1 MSSSKVDSLDQ
12 GRALW
17 LSTIA
22 FTVCFAV
29 WTIFAIIGIQIKADL
44 GLSDTQFG
52 LLVGTPILTGSL
64 IRLILGIWSDQYGGR
79 VVYTLTMLSAAVMT
93 ALLTFAYDYPTF
105 LLAALGVGI
114 AGGSFSVGVA
124 YVAKWYPKEK
134 QGTALGI
141 FGAGNVGAAVT
152 KFAAPVIM
160 VAYGWKT
167 VALVWAAVLAVTAVV
182 FFLFTKDD
190 PDLARRRATGQK
202 PEPLSAMLA
211 PLMSV
216 QVWRFSLYYFFVFG
230 AFVALALWLP
240 RYLIGVYGLDITTAG
255 MIGAM
260 YSIPA
265 SIFRAYGGHLSDKY
279 GARRIMYWTF
289 LVSVACTFVLSYPPT
304 QYVVE
309 GIRGPVAFSTRMGL
323 IGFIV
328 VAFVLGFFMSLGK
341 AAVYKHIPVYYPDR
355 VGAVGGIVGLVG
367 GLGGFVLPI
376 AFGLLNDLTGVWQS
390 CFWLLFLIVTVS
402 LVWMHFA
409 IREMER
415 GAVEAGVPVRELP
428 ELPEMQP
435 VHGPAQEGALAA
447 QGAIQDWRPEEKNFW
462 ESRGRAI
469 ARRNLWISVPCLLLS
484 FAVWMVWS
492 VVVAKLPS
500 VGFAFTNEQLFW
512 LASLPGLSG
521 ATLRIFYSF
530 MPAIFGGRLWTTL
543 ATWSLLIPAL
553 GMGFAVQN
561 PDTPY
566 WIFLAL
572 ALLCGFGGGNF
583 ASSMANISFFF
594 PKAEKGNAL
603 AINAGLGNLGVSV
616 VQFVVPL
623 AITAGVFGWLGGD
636 PQTATVNGVTTTLW
650 LQNAG
655 FVFIPF
661 IVASAFAAWFGMD
674 DIATMKAS
682 FADQSV
688 IFSRTHNWIMCWLYT
703 GTFGSF
709 IGFSAAFPLLSKIL
723 FPEVNVL
730 QYAFLGPLVGA
741 VSRALAGKAC
751 DRIGGGRITF
761 WVFIAMSL
769 GVVGILYAI
778 GMKSSPSAFP
788 VFFASFLFLFAA
800 TGVGNASTFQMI
812 PAIMRKEVVRLEP
825 HLSALDRIKQ
835 SDKECCRDYRF
846 HLSDRSVRR
855 ILHPEEL
862 RQLDQHDR
870 WPRDCPLRLPPLL
883 RELHRRHVVV
893 LHAARRPAVRY
904 GARRRAASADV
915 HSHFRHM
922 IITDNRGDRP

>member
-1 MSSSKVDSLDQ
+1 MDSSSDSS
-12 GRALW
+12 RALW
-17 LSTIA
+17 FSTLA

-29 WTIFAIIGIQIKADL
+29 WTIFSIIGIQIKKDL
-44 GLSDTQFG
+44 GLTDTQFG

-64 IRLILGIWSDQYGGR
+64 IRLLLGIWSDQYGGR
-79 VVYTLTMLSAAVMT
+79 VVFTLTMLSAAVMT
-93 ALLTFAYDYPTF
+93 VLLTQAHDYATF

-167 VALVWAAVLAVTAVV
+167 VALVWAAALAVMAVA

-190 PDLARRRATGQK
+190 PDLERRRISGEK
-202 PEPLSAMLA
+202 PESLTAMMEPLKNI
-211 PLMSV
+211 
-216 QVWRFSLYYFFVFG
+216 QVWRFALYYFFVFG

-240 RYLIGVYGLDITTAG
+240 RYLMGVYGLDVATAG
-255 MIGAM
+255 MIGAL

-279 GARRIMYWTF
+279 GARTIMYWTF
-289 LVSVACTFVLSYPPT
+289 LVSVVCTFILSYPPT
-304 QYVVE
+304 TYVME
-309 GIRGPVAFSTRMGL
+309 GIRGPVEFSTRMGL
-323 IGFIV
+323 VGFIS

-341 AAVYKHIPVYYPDR
+341 AAVYKHIPVYYPGR
-355 VGAVGGIVGLVG
+355 VGAVGGVVGLVG

-376 AFGLLNDLTGVWQS
+376 AFGALNDLTGVWQS
-390 CFWLLFLIVTVS
+390 CFWLLFLLVAVS
-402 LVWMHFA
+402 LVWMHVA
-409 IREMER
+409 IRQMER
-415 GAVEAGVPVRELP
+415 GAIEAGVSPKTLP
-428 ELPEMQP
+428 ELPEMQGL
-435 VHGPAQEGALAA
+435 HGPAEAGALKAR
-447 QGAIQDWRPEEKNFW
+447 GAITDWRPEDPTFW
-462 ESRGRAI
+462 QQSGHGI

-500 VGFAFTNEQLFW
+500 VGFRFDNDQLFW
-512 LASLPGLSG
+512 LAAMPGLSG
-521 ATLRIFYSF
+521 ATLRIVYSF

-553 GMGFAVQN
+553 GMGFSVQN
-561 PDTPY
+561 PATPY
-566 WIFLAL
+566 WIFLVL

-623 AITAGVFGWLGGD
+623 AITAGVFGALGGA
-636 PQTATVNGVTTTLW
+636 PQTATAGGVTTTLW

-655 FVFIPF
+655 FVFVPF

-674 DIATMKAS
+674 DIASMKAS
-682 FADQSV
+682 FADQAV
-688 IFSRTHNWIMCWLYT
+688 IFRRRHNWIMCWLYT

-723 FPEVNVL
+723 FPDVNAL
-730 QYAFLGPLVGA
+730 QLAFLGPLVGA
-741 VSRALAGKAC
+741 VSRAAAGKAC
-751 DRIGGGRITF
+751 DRIGGGRITL
-761 WVFIAMSL
+761 WVFVAMSL
-769 GVVGILYAI
+769 GVVGVLHAI
-778 GMKSSPSAFP
+778 GMAGSSAAFP

-800 TGVGNASTFQMI
+800 SGIGNASTFQMI
-812 PAIMRKEVVRLEP
+812 PAIMRKEVARLEP
-825 HLSALDRIKQ
+825 GLTTADRMKQ
-835 SDKECCRDYRF
+835 SDKEAAAIIGFTSAIAAYGAF
-846 HLSDRSVRR
+846 FIPKSFGTSIAATGGAEAALYSFLAFYLSCIAITWFAYTRR
-855 ILHPEEL
+855 GG
-862 RQLDQHDR
+862 
-870 WPRDCPLRLPPLL
+870 LL
-883 RELHRRHVVV
+883 YDIEHGGPSTPGAL
-893 LHAARRPAVRY
+893 RPA
-904 GARRRAASADV
+904 A
-915 HSHFRHM
+915 
-922 IITDNRGDRP
+922 

>member
-1 MSSSKVDSLDQ
+1 MSSATAPPAIQAGPEQ

-29 WTIFAIIGIQIKADL
+29 WTIFAIIGVQIKHDL
-44 GLSDTQFG
+44 GLSETQFG

-64 IRLILGIWSDQYGGR
+64 IRLMLGIWSDQYGGR
-79 VVYTLTMLSAAVMT
+79 MVFTFTMLSAAVMT
-93 ALLTFAYDYPTF
+93 ALLTLAYDYPTF

-124 YVAKWYPKEK
+124 YVAKWFPKEK

-167 VALVWAAVLAVTAVV
+167 VALIWAAALLVMAIV
-182 FFLFTKDD
+182 FFVMTKDD
-190 PDLARRRATGQK
+190 PDLARRRATGAK
-202 PEPLSAMLA
+202 PESLSAMME
-211 PLMSV
+211 PLKNI

-240 RYLIGVYGLDITTAG
+240 RYLIGVYGLDIVTAG
-255 MIGAM
+255 MVGAA

-265 SIFRAYGGHLSDKY
+265 SVFRAYGGHLSDKF

-289 LVSVACTFVLSYPPT
+289 LVSAVCTFILSYPPT
-304 QYVVE
+304 DYVVQ
-309 GIRGPVAFSTRMGL
+309 GIRGPMSFSMSMGL
-323 IGFIV
+323 IGFM
-328 VAFVLGFFMSLGK
+328 VATFTLGFFMSLGK
-341 AAVYKHIPVYYPDR
+341 AAVFKHIPVYYPDR

-367 GLGGFVLPI
+367 GLGGFLLPI
-376 AFGLLNDLTGVWQS
+376 AFGALNDLTGVWQS
-390 CFWLLFLIVTVS
+390 CFWLLFLIATVS
-402 LVWMHFA
+402 LVWMHIA
-409 IREMER
+409 IRQMER
-415 GAVEAGVPVRELP
+415 QAAEQGVAVGSLP

-435 VHGPAQEGALAA
+435 IHGAAQQGALAA
-447 QGAIQDWRPEEKNFW
+447 TGPIKDWRPEDKGFW
-462 ESRGRAI
+462 DAGGRAI

-512 LASLPGLSG
+512 LAALPGLSG
-521 ATLRIFYSF
+521 ATLRIAYSF

-553 GMGFAVQN
+553 GMGFAVQ
-561 PDTPY
+561 DQATPY
-566 WIFLAL
+566 WIFLCL
-572 ALLCGFGGGNF
+572 ALLCGLGGGNF

-594 PKAEKGNAL
+594 PKSEKGNAL

-623 AITAGVFGWLGGD
+623 AITAGIFGWLGGA
-636 PQTATVNGVTTTLW
+636 PQTATVAGVTSTLW

-655 FVFIPF
+655 FVFVPF
-661 IVASAFAAWFGMD
+661 IIASAFAAWFGMN

-682 FADQSV
+682 FADQAV
-688 IFSRTHNWIMCWLYT
+688 IFRRTHNWIMCWLYT

-709 IGFSAAFPLLSKIL
+709 IGFSAAFPLLSRIL
-723 FPEVNVL
+723 YPEVNAL
-730 QYAFLGPLVGA
+730 KYAFLGPLVGA
-741 VSRALAGKAC
+741 LSRAAAGKAC

-761 WVFIAMSL
+761 WVFIAMSA
-769 GVVGILYAI
+769 GVMGILYAI
-778 GMKSSPSAFP
+778 GNKADATSFP

-800 TGVGNASTFQMI
+800 TGIGNASTFQMI
-812 PAIMRKEVVRLEP
+812 PAIMRKEVARLEP
-825 HLSALDRIKQ
+825 GLNAAERVKQ
-835 SDKECCRDYRF
+835 SDKE
-846 HLSDRSVRR
+846 
-855 ILHPEEL
+855 
-862 RQLDQHDR
+862 
-870 WPRDCPLRLPPLL
+870 
-883 RELHRRHVVV
+883 
-893 LHAARRPAVRY
+893 AAAIIGFTSAIAAY
-904 GARRRAASADV
+904 GAFFIPKSFGTSIAMTGGAETALYSFLAFYVSCVLATWWFYTRRGGLLHDIEHGGRTGPA
-915 HSHFRHM
+915 
-922 IITDNRGDRP
+922 ITPAQ